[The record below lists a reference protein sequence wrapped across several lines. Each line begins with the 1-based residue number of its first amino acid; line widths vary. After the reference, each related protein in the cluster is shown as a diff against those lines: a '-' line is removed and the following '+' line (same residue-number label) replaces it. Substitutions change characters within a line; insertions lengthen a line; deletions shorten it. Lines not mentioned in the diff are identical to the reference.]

1 VDILRFKVLVLRRSQ
16 KERKSTILNDYMVYP
31 QESENDLR
39 IDNDRVSFSEV
50 TNGNNSNKWLDK

>member
-1 VDILRFKVLVLRRSQ
+1 MDILRFKVLVLRRSQ